1 MTCCCWKAKGE
12 TLNLGEHCQLRN
24 LSLATLL
31 VSIEWQHWCLKIL
44 IKLSSHLVCSKCV
57 WANSLLRPSTSMN
70 GSFSAL
76 LIVPACWVLRKL
88 QNVLLCWRC
97 SIHTLYMC
105 IVSAC
110 MFVCLCVVRMH
121 FTVFTSWETNLWM
134 VFQATR
140 QKKFKH
146 IHQHSTIRWYSSC
159 YIETPPPAPTYV
171 NLRLPSFNHHHLI
184 ATTTTSTFTN
194 IQLSPLHSVS
204 CSSASR
210 EMAPVVGRNT
220 TSASCSQWQ
229 PPWMCKVQGSRP
241 Q

>member
-1 MTCCCWKAKGE
+1 MLKA
-12 TLNLGEHCQLRN
+12 R
-24 LSLATLL
+24 LSKQP
-31 VSIEWQHWCLKIL
+31 SSSQYQHEWQLFSIIDRSCL
-44 IKLSSHLVCSKCV
+44 LSVTEIAECAAVLEVQHSYIIYVHCKCMYVCV
-57 WANSLLRPSTSMN
+57 
-70 GSFSAL
+70 
-76 LIVPACWVLRKL
+76 
-88 QNVLLCWRC
+88 
-97 SIHTLYMC
+97 
-105 IVSAC
+105 
-110 MFVCLCVVRMH
+110 FVCCAYAFH
-121 FTVFTSWETNLWM
+121 CVFTSWETNLWM

-159 YIETPPPAPTYV
+159 YIETPPHAPTYV

-184 ATTTTSTFTN
+184 ATTTASTFTN

-210 EMAPVVGRNT
+210 EMVPVVGRNT